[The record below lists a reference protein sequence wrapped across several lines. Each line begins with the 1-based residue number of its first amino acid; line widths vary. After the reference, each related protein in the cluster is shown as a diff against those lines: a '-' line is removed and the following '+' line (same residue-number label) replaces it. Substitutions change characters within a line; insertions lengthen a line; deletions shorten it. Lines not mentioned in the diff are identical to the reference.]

1 MIFVLCAKTISV
13 FRVED
18 AAEHQLFRWPR
29 NKDRYQTHP
38 WEKPW
43 KKHENQ
49 RFLSRIISFI
59 DCGVSMSVVSSRVD
73 WLNILLWLAGCHF
86 SYLEKT
92 EKTCVPLSILIRK
105 MNDET
110 CKLKLYWC
118 YWYDMIPFGIIM
130 DQSEHKISVLCME
143 HHI

>member
-1 MIFVLCAKTISV
+1 MLRSINCSADQEIKIDI
-13 FRVED
+13 R
-18 AAEHQLFRWPR
+18 HIHGK
-29 NKDRYQTHP
+29 NHG
-38 WEKPW
+38 

-86 SYLEKT
+86 SYLEKK